1 MIKGFLSISGLLL
14 LLSLSTLQ
22 PKIIHAEQIANTQ
35 KAAVSTVNVNTAS
48 ANEIA
53 AIPGLGEKKS
63 MAVVKYREKHGPF
76 ARIED
81 LKKVDG
87 IGNKLFEKI
96 RPYVAVKTDTA
107 RQEK

>member
-14 LLSLSTLQ
+14 LLSLTTLQ
-22 PKIIHAEQIANTQ
+22 PKIIHAEQTVNTQ

-53 AIPGLGEKKS
+53 TIPGLGEKKS
-63 MAVVKYREKHGPF
+63 LAIIKYREKHGSY
-76 ARIED
+76 ARVED